1 MPYRLGIDV
10 GGTFTDLLLINES
23 DGTTFSAK
31 IPTTPGDPSIAVLD
45 GIEQIC
51 QRARIEAIEVSHVL
65 HGTTVATKVRAF
77 VRPGHSSL
85 WLNHERKTPFRPCSL
100 LPYQLH

>member
-1 MPYRLGIDV
+1 
-10 GGTFTDLLLINES
+10 
-23 DGTTFSAK
+23 
-31 IPTTPGDPSIAVLD
+31 VLD
-45 GIEQIC
+45 EIEQIC

-85 WLNHERKTPFRPCSL
+85 WLNHERKNTISPMFTSALSITLTTPKEGSL
-100 LPYQLH
+100 GVVGPLTTVISPVGSS